1 MYVTSYIVCLIF
13 INYLQT
19 IVACSCNKAMFQRW
33 NFGWRTSA
41 PYGRNWFSFGRRKR
55 KSSFV
60 FHVEIYRGEFT
71 EF

>member
-13 INYLQT
+13 INYSQT
-19 IVACSCNKAMFQRW
+19 IVAFSCNKKMFQRW
-33 NFGWRTSA
+33 NFGWRTSV
-41 PYGRNWFSFGRRKR
+41 PYGRNGFSFGRRKR
-55 KSSFV
+55 KPSFV